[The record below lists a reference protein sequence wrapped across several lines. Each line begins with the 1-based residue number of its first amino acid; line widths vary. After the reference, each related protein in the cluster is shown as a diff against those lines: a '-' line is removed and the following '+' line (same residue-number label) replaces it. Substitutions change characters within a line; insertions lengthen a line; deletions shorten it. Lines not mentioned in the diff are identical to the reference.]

1 MENQY
6 TDYTRRL
13 ERLLE
18 VCRNLSANL
27 ELQPLLQTIVEVAS
41 DLTSSERTLLLAYGK
56 KENELRVLAA
66 PFYLL
71 DSLKT
76 ISIAPDHS
84 IAGHVFHT
92 QQPFIFRKTEKMDA
106 SLVLLDWESKNGAQT
121 VLAVPLT
128 YKGEVVGVIESWNK
142 AHDGAYNEQDLLFL
156 ETLAA
161 QAATAFQNSQ
171 LIKNTKEA
179 YQKVMELDRMK
190 SDFIAI
196 ASHELRTPLGLI
208 MGHIS
213 FLSECASEEQ
223 KEDVEII
230 THNATRLKDLI
241 EEIGDID
248 HLTSGLNDIKHE
260 SVSISLIIQQ
270 VVESF
275 SEMASAKRV
284 HLSIESKQGNLSL
297 EGDGQ
302 KIAIALRNLVK
313 NAITFTNPGG
323 VVKVTSEQ
331 LPGYIKVAVL
341 DNGIGIPAAEQEK
354 IFKRFYQVGEHLTR
368 KHGGLG
374 LGLSIAR
381 DMVEKH
387 GGKLWVESVEGKG
400 SRFSFLLPLNAAQA
414 SAAEKVF
421 LQ

>member
-41 DLTSSERTLLLAYGK
+41 DLTSSERTLLLVYEK

-71 DSLKT
+71 ESLKLV
-76 ISIAPDHS
+76 SIAPDHS
-84 IAGHVFHT
+84 VAGYVFHT

-106 SLVLLDWESKNGAQT
+106 SLALLDWESKNGAQT

-142 AHDGAYNEQDLLFL
+142 SHDGAYNEQDLLFL

-171 LIKNTKEA
+171 LIKNTEAA

-208 MGHIS
+208 MGHAS
-213 FLSECASEEQ
+213 FLSESASETQ

-230 THNATRLKDLI
+230 THNAARLKDLI
-241 EEIGDID
+241 EEISDID
-248 HLTSGLNDIKHE
+248 HLTSGLNDIRHE
-260 SVSISLIIQQ
+260 TVSISLIIQQ

-275 SEMASAKRV
+275 SEMASAKRI
-284 HLSIESKQGNLSL
+284 HLGIESKQGNLSL

-400 SRFSFLLPLNAAQA
+400 SRFSFLLPLNAAQV